1 MTEVTSRWPAPAKL
15 NLLLHITG
23 RRPDGYHELQTAFVF
38 LDRADQLAFQC
49 RSDGEVTLQ
58 PHVDGVATEDN
69 LVVRAARLLQQAA
82 GIRQGVDITLDKV
95 LPMGAGL
102 GGGSSDAAT
111 TLVALNELWSCGYS
125 VDALAQLGLSL
136 GADVPVFVRGQAC
149 WAEGVGEIMTPVSMP
164 SLWFVVLVPNVHIET
179 AALFSSPE
187 LTRDCSPITI
197 RDFLAG
203 RGGNVFQPVAAK
215 AYVAV
220 AEAIK
225 RLNQVRDLSM
235 LQGRQD
241 YSQCEGEGLVKRLTQ
256 EASLTGTGSCVFLAA
271 RDETSAQ
278 HLLAQVLQSEANT
291 AAQTRLSTASQGL
304 STSGSC
310 GCDAKQG
317 KERQGKV
324 RENAA
329 ENNRAGLGSS
339 ASNTASTMA
348 SVANGLDTESRP
360 FTGFVARGFDT
371 SALRIRVEEE
381 R

>member
-125 VDALAQLGLSL
+125 VDALAQLGLTL
-136 GADVPVFVRGQAC
+136 GADVPVFVQGQAC
-149 WAEGVGEIMTPVSMP
+149 WAEGVGEIMAPVSMP
-164 SLWFVVLVPNVHIET
+164 PLWFVVLVPNVHIET

-203 RGGNVFQPVAAK
+203 RGGNVFRPVVTK
-215 AYVAV
+215 AYAAV
-220 AEAIK
+220 AEAMK
-225 RLNQVRDLSM
+225 RLNQVRRLS
-235 LQGRQD
+235 RQHANQAHD
-241 YSQCEGEGLVKRLTQ
+241 DCQSEGEGLVERLTQ
-256 EASLTGTGSCVFLAA
+256 EASLTGTGSCVFLAT
-271 RDETSAQ
+271 RDETTAQ
-278 HLLAQVLQSEANT
+278 HLLAQVLQSEANAT
-291 AAQTRLSTASQGL
+291 VETRLQTGSQAL
-304 STSGSC
+304 SEFGPLEDDAGICCSSGCSS
-310 GCDAKQG
+310 GA
-317 KERQGKV
+317 V
-324 RENAA
+324 
-329 ENNRAGLGSS
+329 GSVPVGS
-339 ASNTASTMA
+339 ETLTDT
-348 SVANGLDTESRP
+348 ANGLETESRP
-360 FTGFVARGFDT
+360 FTGFVARGLNT
-371 SALRIRVEEE
+371 SLLRIKADE
-381 R
+381 RR